1 MIPHYKGNVPFIDT
15 EQMKQV
21 DHTMINDYGI
31 SLIQMMENAGYNL
44 AMLAKSEFLDNDPA
58 GKNVCVL
65 AGSGGNGGGVL
76 VAARRLK
83 NLGANV
89 HVTLASTASKLKK
102 ETKQQLS
109 IIEKM
114 KIPISD
120 KIKNCDLI
128 IDGMIGYGVN
138 GNLKGKVSE
147 LIEEVSKKNIPVLS
161 LDTPTGLDLT
171 TGKPGSP
178 TMKANATMTLA
189 LPKVGLFKM
198 SARKYIG
205 DLYLADISVPP
216 GTYKSLGIE
225 TNDSIQK
232 IFKENTVVKIN
243 KVIVFN

>member
-15 EQMKQV
+15 KQMKQV
-21 DHTMINDYGI
+21 DLMMTDELGI

-44 AMLAKSEFLDNDPA
+44 ALLAKTQFLNNEPS
-58 GKNVCVL
+58 GKKVCVL
-65 AGSGGNGGGVL
+65 AGSGGNGGGAL

-83 NLGANV
+83 NLGADV
-89 HVTLASTASKLKK
+89 HVILTTTTSKLKK

-114 KIPISD
+114 KIPICD
-120 KIKNCDLI
+120 KIKDCDLI

-138 GNLKGKVSE
+138 GNLKGRVIE
-147 LIEEVSKKNIPVLS
+147 LIEEAAEKKIPVLS

-171 TGKPGSP
+171 TGKPGTP

-205 DLYLADISVPP
+205 ELYLADISVPP
-216 GTYKSLGIE
+216 GTYKSVGVTSNSL
-225 TNDSIQK
+225 DQ
-232 IFKENTVVKIN
+232 IFKDSPVVKIN
-243 KVIVFN
+243 KVVVFS

>member
-15 EQMKQV
+15 EQMKKV

-44 AMLAKSEFLDNDPA
+44 AMLATSEFLNNEPT
-58 GKNVCVL
+58 GKNICVL
-65 AGSGGNGGGVL
+65 VGSGGNGGGAL
-76 VAARRLK
+76 VAARRLN

-89 HVTLASTASKLKK
+89 HVILTTTASNLKK
-102 ETKQQLS
+102 ETKQQLA

-114 KIPISD
+114 KIPVTD

-138 GNLKGKVSE
+138 GNLKGKVTE
-147 LIEEVSKKNIPVLS
+147 LIEEVATKNIPVLS

-216 GTYKSLGIE
+216 GTYKTVGVTS
-225 TNDSIQK
+225 NSIDQ
-232 IFKENTVVKIN
+232 IFKVSPVVKIN
-243 KVIVFN
+243 KVIVFS